1 MWLSLETLRE
11 LPLAADARCRLL
23 QSLALEG
30 GQGVGP
36 LASALDLQLEAAEAT
51 AISSLDCL
59 DRSEWLQ
66 AIERHNELHTLL
78 GALVQNNPNLAGP
91 LWSRY
96 GELLAGLTA
105 AVHGVVN
112 TNSPSPPEPGLRA
125 TLCWRL
131 MELLEEGHRLPFE
144 PPDWLAVLE
153 QQLVQD
159 GALFWRE
166 RIGTTPEALERA
178 LGLFLRLGQLLEPL
192 PEWVDQAC
200 RTLLV
205 DWLNPRLA
213 GPEPP
218 LEPVPQLLDWL
229 ERWPVAGDRR
239 GALAEAVARTRITL
253 NLLEHMPAEAEPTP
267 QAEPPSQAAPAAPLP
282 QAEEGPQPDH
292 QSAGPLQLVIQPDG
306 SDPVSPQALNLA
318 PLLTCDLESLEQEL
332 ERFVQTQPPDR
343 PAAEAISSM
352 LTSLAT
358 LWRNGGRLP
367 LGSFPLLSYT
377 AAAWQRRLG
386 ARIAPLPPLA
396 LEAPLQLELNG
407 QELALL
413 QAVLMADPALEPAL
427 VELRRQHHNGDFW
440 RAQEARPWYA
450 RPSPLE
456 ALRRLH
462 LEAGLY
468 LSGHAPMESLK
479 RWAQGVVAALLAGQ
493 VWSDDPATLGLW
505 LPVAQQLMAKG
516 SSVPTFGRGMEP
528 QTLLAALAGQEVVY
542 VGDHGERLQAT
553 HRHGVLFRPEPFGLR
568 CLAPPASRHPLRPS
582 TGYEASLESCLEAVE
597 ALHQKRPFQWLLSD
611 AGAYRLGLAQAAHSR
626 LGVRCVCTATPL
638 VDWLE
643 ERG

>member
-1 MWLSLETLRE
+1 MASPGVWLSLEMLRQ
-11 LPLAADARCRLL
+11 LPLQPESRCRLL
-23 QSLALEG
+23 QTLALEG
-30 GQGVGP
+30 SHGMGP

-51 AISSLDCL
+51 AISSLDYL
-59 DRSEWLQ
+59 DRGEWLQ
-66 AIERHNELHTLL
+66 AVERHNELRILL
-78 GALVQNNPNLAGP
+78 GALVQKRPNLAEP

-112 TNSPSPPEPGLRA
+112 THSPEPPEPELRA

-131 MELLEEGHRLPFE
+131 MELLEEGCRLPFE
-144 PPDWLAVLE
+144 PPHWLAVLE

-166 RIGTTPEALERA
+166 RIGITPEALERS
-178 LGLFLRLGQLLEPL
+178 LGLFLRLTQLLDPV

-200 RTLLV
+200 KDLLT
-205 DWLNPRLA
+205 DWLSPRLA
-213 GPEPP
+213 GPEPL
-218 LEPVPQLLDWL
+218 LEPLPQLLDWL
-229 ERWPVAGDRR
+229 DRWPVAAERR

-253 NLLEHMPAEAEPTP
+253 NLLAHMPAAAE
-267 QAEPPSQAAPAAPLP
+267 QPSQAAPAAALP
-282 QAEEGPQPDH
+282 QEEEGPQPDNP
-292 QSAGPLQLVIQPDG
+292 SAGPLQLVIQPDG
-306 SDPVSPQALNLA
+306 SAPLSPQALNLA
-318 PLLTCDLESLEQEL
+318 PLLACDLESLEQEL

-367 LGSFPLLSYT
+367 LGSFPLLSYM

-386 ARIAPLPPLA
+386 ARIQALPPLG

-440 RAQEARPWYA
+440 RTQEARPWYA

-456 ALRRLH
+456 ALRSLH

-493 VWSDDPATLGLW
+493 VWSDNPATLGLW
-505 LPVAQQLMAKG
+505 LPVAQQLMAGG
-516 SSVPTFGRGMEP
+516 SCMPHCGRGMEP
-528 QTLLAALAGQEVVY
+528 KTLLAALAGQEVVY

-553 HRHGVLFRPEPFGLR
+553 HSHGGLFRPEPFGLR

-582 TGYEASLESCLEAVE
+582 TGHEASLESCLEAVE
-597 ALHQKRPFQWLLSD
+597 GLYQKRPFQWLLSD

-626 LGVRCVCTATPL
+626 LGVRCFCTATAL